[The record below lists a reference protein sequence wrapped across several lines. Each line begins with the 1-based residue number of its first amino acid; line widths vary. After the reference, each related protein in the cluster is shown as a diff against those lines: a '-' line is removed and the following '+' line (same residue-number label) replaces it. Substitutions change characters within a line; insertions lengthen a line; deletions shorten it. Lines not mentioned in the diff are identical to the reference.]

1 MQQTP
6 RSCTP
11 AGTLQ
16 RRRSGAAT
24 VDYVLG
30 LGVILPLLV
39 VVLPIGRRMMQ
50 SAFELACTVVAWP
63 FM

>member
-1 MQQTP
+1 MQAAP

-11 AGTLQ
+11 PNGS
-16 RRRSGAAT
+16 RYGAAT

-50 SAFELACTVVAWP
+50 SVFELACTVISWP